1 MHTIKKLKRTIVF
14 ILKLALFASLFG
26 IFFGIFGINNPWLFN
41 LSRTTGVTMVTFVV
55 LGVALMQVYG
65 GYAIGTQKS
74 RPIVHSMALATI
86 ITDLV
91 THLQLSIMNTSEKNN
106 AHFVYETPE
115 RLLLVIL
122 LQLVVIVF
130 FAYFGNYIYFSLE
143 PPEKCCVI
151 SSSRQSLGNII
162 PKVDRFRK
170 QYEVDEIIRYDD
182 PKVLDVIARNDTVF
196 LYDVP
201 IKERIHLIEYCYQK
215 QKNIYYNFEMIDVVS
230 QGAKYVTL
238 DDKSM
243 VMYTAKDLTMEQRI
257 AKRVMDLA
265 LSLVG
270 LIVASPIM
278 LVCAIAIKAEDGGH
292 VFYKQKRLTK
302 YGRVFE
308 VYKFRTM
315 KEENSIHK
323 SVTENDDRITK
334 VGKYLRK
341 FRVDELPQ
349 LLNILKGDMTI
360 VGPRPEMLENVE
372 KYTEELPEFSYRLR
386 MKAGLTG
393 LAQISG
399 KYNTSPKDKLVM
411 DLMYIENYSIWM
423 DIKLIFQTITV
434 FLKASESTEAFGSQ
448 ELYDFDEDRERKRK
462 AAQEG
467 KDAPKEGEKGRK
479 GEPHGHQG
487 IFAPGVPRHGGGV
500 LPKSGGRHGFGEAAV
515 RHHRQPGNPH
525 ARRGRPG
532 HPGNAAG

>member
-1 MHTIKKLKRTIVF
+1 MHGMIKKLKRTVVF

-26 IFFGIFGINNPWLFN
+26 IFFGIFGMNNPWLFN

-55 LGVALMQVYG
+55 LGIALMSVYG
-65 GYAIGTQKS
+65 GYAVGTQKS
-74 RPIVHSMALATI
+74 KPIVHSMALATI
-86 ITDLV
+86 MTDLV

-106 AHFVYETPE
+106 DHFVYETPHL
-115 RLLLVIL
+115 LLLVMV
-122 LQLVVIVF
+122 LQVLVIIF
-130 FAYFGNYIYFSLE
+130 FSYVGNYIYFSLA

-151 SSSRQSLGNII
+151 SSSRQSLGSVI
-162 PKVDRFRK
+162 PKVRRFQK
-170 QYEVDEIIRYDD
+170 QYEIDEIVRYDS
-182 PKVLDVIARNDTVF
+182 PKVLDVILRSDTVF

-201 IKERIHLIEYCYQK
+201 LKERNDLIAFCYQT
-215 QKNIYYNFEMIDVVS
+215 QKNIYYNFETIDVVA

-257 AKRVMDLA
+257 VKRLTDLA
-265 LSLVG
+265 VAVVG
-270 LIVASPIM
+270 LVLSSPIM
-278 LVCAIAIKAEDGGH
+278 LGCAIAIKAEDHGK
-292 VFYKQKRLTK
+292 VLYKQKRLTK

-315 KEENSIHK
+315 KEENSVNK

-334 VGKYLRK
+334 VGRVLRK
-341 FRVDELPQ
+341 FRIDELPQ
-349 LLNILKGDMTI
+349 LINILNGDMTV

-411 DLMYIENYSIWM
+411 DLMYIENYSIWQ
-423 DIKLIFQTITV
+423 DFKLIFQTITV
-434 FLKASESTEAFGSQ
+434 FLKASESTAAFGK
-448 ELYDFDEDRERKRK
+448 EDLYDFDEDRERDK
-462 AAQEG
+462 
-467 KDAPKEGEKGRK
+467 PKKK
-479 GEPHGHQG
+479 
-487 IFAPGVPRHGGGV
+487 
-500 LPKSGGRHGFGEAAV
+500 
-515 RHHRQPGNPH
+515 
-525 ARRGRPG
+525 
-532 HPGNAAG
+532 

>member
-55 LGVALMQVYG
+55 LGIALMQVYG

-162 PKVDRFRK
+162 PKIDRFRK

-196 LYDVP
+196 LYNTRSSV
-201 IKERIHLIEYCYQK
+201 RIHLIEYCYQK

-292 VFYKQKRLTK
+292 VFYKQKRLDQVRPGVRGVQVPHHERGK
-302 YGRVFE
+302 LHPQVRHGKRRPHHQGGQVPAEVPGGRAAPAAEHPQGGHDHCGPPAGDAGERGE
-308 VYKFRTM
+308 VHRGIAGVLLPAADEGGPDGPGPDFRQ
-315 KEENSIHK
+315 IQH
-323 SVTENDDRITK
+323 
-334 VGKYLRK
+334 
-341 FRVDELPQ
+341 LPQ
-349 LLNILKGDMTI
+349 GQACDGPDVYRELQHLDGHQADFPNHHRVLKG
-360 VGPRPEMLENVE
+360 VGEHRGLRQPR
-372 KYTEELPEFSYRLR
+372 
-386 MKAGLTG
+386 
-393 LAQISG
+393 
-399 KYNTSPKDKLVM
+399 
-411 DLMYIENYSIWM
+411 
-423 DIKLIFQTITV
+423 
-434 FLKASESTEAFGSQ
+434 
-448 ELYDFDEDRERKRK
+448 
-462 AAQEG
+462 
-467 KDAPKEGEKGRK
+467 
-479 GEPHGHQG
+479 
-487 IFAPGVPRHGGGV
+487 
-500 LPKSGGRHGFGEAAV
+500 AV
-515 RHHRQPGNPH
+515 RL
-525 ARRGRPG
+525 
-532 HPGNAAG
+532 

>member
-1 MHTIKKLKRTIVF
+1 MHTMIKKLKRTVVF

-55 LGVALMQVYG
+55 LGIALMSVYG
-65 GYAIGTQKS
+65 GYSIGTQKS
-74 RPIVHSMALATI
+74 KPIVHSMALATI
-86 ITDLV
+86 MTDLV

-106 AHFVYETPE
+106 DHFVYETPHL
-115 RLLLVIL
+115 LLLVIV
-122 LQLVVIVF
+122 LQILVIVF
-130 FAYFGNYIYFSLE
+130 FAYFGNYVYFSLE

-162 PKVDRFRK
+162 PKIKRFKK
-170 QYEVDEIIRYDD
+170 QYEIDEIIRYND
-182 PKVLDVIARNDTVF
+182 PQVLDVILRSNTVF

-201 IKERIHLIEYCYQK
+201 AKERNDLISFCYQT
-215 QKNIYYNFEMIDVVS
+215 QKNLYYNFETIDVVS

-257 AKRVMDLA
+257 VKRLTDLA
-265 LSLVG
+265 VSIVG
-270 LIVASPIM
+270 LVLTSPVM
-278 LVCAIAIKAEDGGH
+278 LGCAIAIKLDDGGK

-315 KEENSIHK
+315 KEANSINK
-323 SVTENDDRITK
+323 SVTENDDRITR
-334 VGKYLRK
+334 VGKVLRK
-341 FRVDELPQ
+341 FRIDELPQ
-349 LLNILKGDMTI
+349 LLNILVGDMTV

-411 DLMYIENYSIWM
+411 DLMYIENYSIWQ
-423 DIKLIFQTITV
+423 DFKLIFQTITV
-434 FLKASESTEAFGSQ
+434 FLKASESTEAFGSE
-448 ELYDFDEDRERKRK
+448 ELYDFDNDRERDRK
-462 AAQEG
+462 
-467 KDAPKEGEKGRK
+467 P
-479 GEPHGHQG
+479 
-487 IFAPGVPRHGGGV
+487 APGE
-500 LPKSGGRHGFGEAAV
+500 EAD
-515 RHHRQPGNPH
+515 GDK
-525 ARRGRPG
+525 
-532 HPGNAAG
+532 

>member
-1 MHTIKKLKRTIVF
+1 MHTMIKKLKRTVVF

-26 IFFGIFGINNPWLFN
+26 IFFGIFGIRNPWLFN

-55 LGVALMQVYG
+55 LGIALMSVYG
-65 GYAIGTQKS
+65 GYSIGTQKS
-74 RPIVHSMALATI
+74 KPIVHSMALATI
-86 ITDLV
+86 MTDLV

-106 AHFVYETPE
+106 DHFVYETPHL
-115 RLLLVIL
+115 LLLVIV
-122 LQLVVIVF
+122 LQILVIVF
-130 FAYFGNYIYFSLE
+130 FAYFGNYVYFSLE

-162 PKVDRFRK
+162 PKIKRFKK
-170 QYEVDEIIRYDD
+170 QYEIDEIIRYND
-182 PKVLDVIARNDTVF
+182 PQVLDVILRSNTVF

-201 IKERIHLIEYCYQK
+201 AKERNDLISFCYQT
-215 QKNIYYNFEMIDVVS
+215 QKNLYYNFETIDVVS

-257 AKRVMDLA
+257 VKRLTDLA
-265 LSLVG
+265 VSIVG
-270 LIVASPIM
+270 LVLTSPIM
-278 LVCAIAIKAEDGGH
+278 LGCAIAIKLDDGGK

-315 KEENSIHK
+315 KEANSINK
-323 SVTENDDRITK
+323 SVTENDDRITR
-334 VGKYLRK
+334 VGKVLRK
-341 FRVDELPQ
+341 FRIDELPQ
-349 LLNILKGDMTI
+349 LLNILVGDMTV

-411 DLMYIENYSIWM
+411 DLMYIENYSIWQ
-423 DIKLIFQTITV
+423 DFKLIFQTITV
-434 FLKASESTEAFGSQ
+434 FLKASESTEAFGRE
-448 ELYDFDEDRERKRK
+448 ELYDFDNDRERDRK
-462 AAQEG
+462 
-467 KDAPKEGEKGRK
+467 P
-479 GEPHGHQG
+479 
-487 IFAPGVPRHGGGV
+487 APGE
-500 LPKSGGRHGFGEAAV
+500 EAD
-515 RHHRQPGNPH
+515 GDK
-525 ARRGRPG
+525 
-532 HPGNAAG
+532 